1 MCSWSN
7 ENILEFDQLEVP
19 IVYQLSI
26 FNGVVIAP
34 LPFGDVV
41 AYSLFI
47 ITKLALDKMATI
59 AVPIKLLFSILQH
72 DLCYK
77 LT

>member
-1 MCSWSN
+1 M
-7 ENILEFDQLEVP
+7 EFDQLEIP

-59 AVPIKLLFSILQH
+59 AVPIKQLFSILQH